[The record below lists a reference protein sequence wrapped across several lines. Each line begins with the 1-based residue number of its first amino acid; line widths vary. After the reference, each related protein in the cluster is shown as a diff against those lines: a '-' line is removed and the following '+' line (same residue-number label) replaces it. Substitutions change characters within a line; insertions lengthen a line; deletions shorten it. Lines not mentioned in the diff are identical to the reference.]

1 VEEPEPAAVV
11 AEQEAAA
18 DSRPKAK
25 NMSNQKILELH
36 DIKREFRMGSE
47 IVHALNGVSFDVVSG
62 EFLTIMGSSGSGK
75 TTLLN
80 TLGCLDKPT
89 GGTYLLDGVDIRK
102 LNRNELAKLR
112 NGKIGFVFQSY
123 NLLPR
128 TSALENVE
136 LPLLYNPSLS
146 AKERKERAIKCLE
159 AVNLADRLDH
169 TPSQLSGGQQQRV
182 AIARALVNEPVMI
195 LADEATGNLDS
206 RSSYSIMA
214 LFQELNS
221 QGKTIVFVTH
231 EPDIAAFSSRT
242 IMLRDGKVIKDSPNE
257 DKKSAKEVLD
267 SLPTSEDYLSSAA
280 AEAAT
285 QTKPS

>member
-1 VEEPEPAAVV
+1 
-11 AEQEAAA
+11 
-18 DSRPKAK
+18 
-25 NMSNQKILELH
+25 MSNQKILELK

-47 IVHALNGVSFDVVSG
+47 VVRALKGVSFDVLAG
-62 EFLTIMGSSGSGK
+62 EFVTIMGSSGSGK

-80 TLGCLDKPT
+80 TLGCLDKPSD
-89 GGTYLLDGVDIRK
+89 GTYLLDGVDIGK
-102 LNRNELAKLR
+102 QGRNELAKLR
-112 NGKIGFVFQSY
+112 NQKIGFVFQAY

-136 LPLLYNPSLS
+136 LPLLYNPEVN
-146 AKERKERAIKCLE
+146 AKERKDRAVKALQ
-159 AVNLADRLDH
+159 AVNLGDRLDH
-169 TPSQLSGGQQQRV
+169 MPNQLSGGQQQRV

-231 EPDIAAFSSRT
+231 EPDIASFSSRT
-242 IMLRDGKVIKDSPNE
+242 IMLRDGKVMKDTSN
-257 DKKSAKEVLD
+257 DNRKSAKEMLD
-267 SLPTSEDYLSSAA
+267 SLPKSDDY
-280 AEAAT
+280 
-285 QTKPS
+285 